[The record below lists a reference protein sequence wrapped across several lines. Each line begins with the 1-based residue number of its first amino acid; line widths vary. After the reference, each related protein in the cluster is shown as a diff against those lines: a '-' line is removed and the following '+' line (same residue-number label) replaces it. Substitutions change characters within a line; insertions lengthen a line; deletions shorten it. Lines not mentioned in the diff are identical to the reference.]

1 MWILEPKSCVYPK
14 FRDWYGWIPS
24 PQLRRTLRTAQL
36 RKWELPPTLSSN
48 LARSIMAG
56 SMLSV
61 WMAWQPAHI
70 YGGFHSHGCT
80 PPHHPVFWR
89 LIFHEIN
96 QLLGVPPRLWKP
108 LYITKPNGLL
118 PERRSSHFF
127 ARPSLFC
134 SSCGNAWR
142 SESWTW
148 RNAWTTFNVN
158 HRGATMWGPQTHY
171 ILITLV

>member
-80 PPHHPVFWR
+80 PPPSSRFLEVDFPW
-89 LIFHEIN
+89 N
-96 QLLGVPPRLWKP
+96 KP
-108 LYITKPNGLL
+108 AIGGTPTTMETPIYYKAQWAFT
-118 PERRSSHFF
+118 RAAFF
-127 ARPSLFC
+127 AFLRKAF
-134 SSCGNAWR
+134 
-142 SESWTW
+142 
-148 RNAWTTFNVN
+148 
-158 HRGATMWGPQTHY
+158 
-171 ILITLV
+171 LVLLKLRQRMTQWELDLAQCLNDVQR